1 MSGYQLFVD
10 DKRLG
15 EALSPST
22 LESRLKVRTI
32 SVLRK
37 IFSLKIKG
45 FSEPSRQCGQFYSS
59 VQSMRKF
66 TKMARSARDLRYQNP
81 PQTAIIRQLRMRT
94 FTFGVKKKMMF
105 SIGWIFW
112 GTVYNNHGLISPFK
126 QRNCR

>member
-59 VQSMRKF
+59 VQCVRKF
-66 TKMARSARDLRYQNP
+66 TKMARSARES
-81 PQTAIIRQLRMRT
+81 TADSDNSLIAHAHIYLCCE
-94 FTFGVKKKMMF
+94 KKMMF

-112 GTVYNNHGLISPFK
+112 GTVYNNHGLITPFK